1 MKKINIINHKKPIFF
16 LSLTLLILSSSA
28 YGANYLT
35 GGVSDLLYYKI
46 GGGSVMGSNYAL
58 SKPHSIGLGVKWN
71 ANLMCG
77 NFDIKSTVSNQLPS
91 NEDEAY
97 LMTME
102 KINSPDWK
110 RLEPKVIDA
119 QKTVIKAFELGIKK
133 YPAIVI
139 NDDFVSY
146 GTLDVSKVM
155 AEFLRRQAN
164 DEN

>member
-1 MKKINIINHKKPIFF
+1 MKKSALGLLALL
-16 LSLTLLILSSSA
+16 LSYPVIGAEIKTMSVFVTHEQGQRVTGCDDKCHLYELDKADILLQS
-28 YGANYLT
+28 YFGE
-35 GGVSDLLYYKI
+35 
-46 GGGSVMGSNYAL
+46 
-58 SKPHSIGLGVKWN
+58 
-71 ANLMCG
+71 
-77 NFDIKSTVSNQLPS
+77 LPS